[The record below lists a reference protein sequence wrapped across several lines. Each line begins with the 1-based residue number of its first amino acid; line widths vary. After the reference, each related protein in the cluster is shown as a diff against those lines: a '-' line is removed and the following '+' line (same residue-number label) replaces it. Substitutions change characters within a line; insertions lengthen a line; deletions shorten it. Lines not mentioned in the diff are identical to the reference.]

1 MMKKIIYLLLVSLL
15 ILSCGMRNKKEV
27 TQQLPVKEFTKLE
40 ELYLLPYDSVMD
52 YCDLSDD
59 SIVDFPNLSVYTIRS
74 LNLSGNL
81 LNIIVPQFLP
91 KGLED
96 LDISN
101 NRYKGYVNIR
111 RYTIPSLKELNLSYN
126 SLDSIRVTEPLY
138 RVDLSHNNLV
148 FIGLNQEHM
157 QYLDVSYN
165 IHLSRLVRFEPS
177 LIDTVIS
184 EGVAGGKSLIGPIS
198 KNAGY
203 CVE

>member
-1 MMKKIIYLLLVSLL
+1 
-15 ILSCGMRNKKEV
+15 MRNKKEV

>member
-96 LDISN
+96 LDLSN